1 MGQRRIDFGR
11 NRGRQEEITSV
22 PVYVDSLRDYGWRHG
37 PSCHL
42 IADSVEEL
50 IAFAETIGMRRE
62 WFQAKSTPHF
72 DLTAEGRRAA
82 VERGARELNNR
93 ELVAKIR
100 ELRRK
105 RRMME
110 ELKEDLNS

>member
-1 MGQRRIDFGR
+1 MGKSRIHLGR
-11 NRGRQEEITSV
+11 HGGRQKKLAFV
-22 PVYVDSLRDYGWRHG
+22 PVYVDNLRDYGWRHG

-50 IAFAETIGMRRE
+50 IDFALAMGLRRE

-72 DLTAEGRRAA
+72 DLTADGRKLA
-82 VERGARELNNR
+82 VELGAVELSNR
-93 ELVAKIR
+93 ELVGKVR

-105 RRMME
+105 RQLAETFKR
-110 ELKEDLNS
+110 DLGS

>member
-1 MGQRRIDFGR
+1 MGQCGFD
-11 NRGRQEEITSV
+11 RGRHGNGEEEIDV
-22 PVYVDSLRDYGWRHG
+22 AVYVDGLRDYGWRHG

-50 IAFAETIGMRRE
+50 IEFAEVIGMRRE
-62 WFQAKSTPHF
+62 WLQTKSTPHF
-72 DLTAEGRRAA
+72 DLTAGGRSLA
-82 VERGARELNNR
+82 VANGAIQLTNR

-100 ELRRK
+100 ELRAK

-110 ELKEDLNS
+110 ELKKHLKP

>member
-1 MGQRRIDFGR
+1 MGKFRIDGCRHR
-11 NRGRQEEITSV
+11 NSEEEIGV
-22 PVYVDSLRDYGWRHG
+22 AVYVDGLRDYGWRHG

-50 IAFAETIGMRRE
+50 IEFAESMGMRRE

-72 DLTAEGRRAA
+72 DLTADGRTAA
-82 VERGARELNNR
+82 VSMGAIELNNR

-105 RRMME
+105 GRMIDVLNKD
-110 ELKEDLNS
+110 LKS